1 MISQSKASRIRLAV
15 VTDAWKPQVNGVV
28 TTLSKTTETI
38 QHQGHDVLVIN
49 PSDCNT
55 IPCPTYPEIRL
66 ALKPKT
72 HVYKQIDEFQPT
84 HIHISTE
91 GPLGLAAR
99 KYCIKN
105 HLAFT
110 TSYHTQFPE
119 YIRERFPIPLTISYK
134 FFKHFHSKA
143 TRTMVGTPHQR
154 KILEDRGFKNL
165 SLWTRGVD
173 TATFKPGDKNLVPYQ
188 HPIWIYV
195 GRVAVEKNIEA
206 FLSLDIPGT
215 KVVIGDGPATAELRS
230 KYSNVKFEGYKF
242 GAELAAHIAS
252 GDVFVFPSLT
262 DTFGVVMLE
271 AMACGL
277 PVAAFPVT
285 GPRDV
290 VRNGK
295 TGILHENLKT
305 ACNEALKLNPQDCLD
320 QANEYTWEQ
329 ATLQFINNLA
339 LANKA

>member
-1 MISQSKASRIRLAV
+1 MSAENNQSMRLVV

-28 TTLSKTTETI
+28 TTLGKTTQTI
-38 QHQGHDVLVIN
+38 RSFGHEVLVIN
-49 PSDCNT
+49 PSECKT

-66 ALKPKT
+66 ALRPTKFVKT
-72 HVYKQIDEFQPT
+72 QIQQFQPT
-84 HIHISTE
+84 HIHIATE

-99 KYCIKN
+99 RYCIKN
-105 HLAFT
+105 KLAFT

-119 YIRERFPIPLTISYK
+119 YIKERFPIPLCVSY
-134 FFKHFHSKA
+134 FFFRRFHNKA

-154 KILEDRGFKNL
+154 KILQDRNFNNL

-173 TATFKPGDKNLVPYQ
+173 TETFKPRDKQFLSYPR
-188 HPIWIYV
+188 PIWVYV

-206 FLSLDIPGT
+206 FLSLDLPGT
-215 KVVIGDGPATAELRS
+215 KVVIGNGPALEELQQQ
-230 KYSNVKFEGYKF
+230 YPDVKFEGYKF
-242 GAELAAHIAS
+242 GEELAAYIAS

-290 VRNGK
+290 VRDGS
-295 TGILHENLKT
+295 TGILNENLQT
-305 ACNEALKLNPQDCLD
+305 AALQAIKLNPQDCIN
-320 QANEYTWEQ
+320 QALEYTWEQ
-329 ATLQFINNLA
+329 ATRQFMSNLT
-339 LANKA
+339 LAKAS